1 MITRIEKVTTNSG
14 RGGIKIYFSS
24 YCNTSTMV
32 NQSNSIILDEDE
44 VYKLYNFLTGTY
56 FTGTYFTGT
65 SYGFGGNGKA
75 NYE

>member
-14 RGGIKIYFSS
+14 RDGIKIYFSS

-32 NQSNSIILDEDE
+32 NQTNSITLDEEE
-44 VYKLYNFLTGTY
+44 VYRLYKFL
-56 FTGTYFTGT
+56 TGTYFTGT

>member
-14 RGGIKIYFSS
+14 RDGIKIYFSS

-32 NQSNSIILDEDE
+32 NQTYSITLDEEE
-44 VYKLYNFLTGTY
+44 VYRLYNFL
-56 FTGTYFTGT
+56 TGTYFTGT

>member
-32 NQSNSIILDEDE
+32 NQSNIILDEEE
-44 VYKLYNFLTGTY
+44 VYRLYNFLTRTY
-56 FTGTYFTGT
+56 FTGTG
-65 SYGFGGNGKA
+65 YGFGGNRKA

>member
-14 RGGIKIYFSS
+14 RDGIKIYFSS
-24 YCNTSTMV
+24 YCNTSTMT
-32 NQSNSIILDEDE
+32 NITNSITLDEEE
-44 VYKLYNFLTGTY
+44 VYKLYNFL
-56 FTGTYFTGT
+56 TGTYFTGT

>member
-1 MITRIEKVTTNSG
+1 MITRIEKVTTNSV

-32 NQSNSIILDEDE
+32 NQSNSIILDEAE
-44 VYKLYNFLTGTY
+44 VYRLYNFLTRTY
-56 FTGTYFTGT
+56 FTRTG
-65 SYGFGGNGKA
+65 YGFGGNGKA